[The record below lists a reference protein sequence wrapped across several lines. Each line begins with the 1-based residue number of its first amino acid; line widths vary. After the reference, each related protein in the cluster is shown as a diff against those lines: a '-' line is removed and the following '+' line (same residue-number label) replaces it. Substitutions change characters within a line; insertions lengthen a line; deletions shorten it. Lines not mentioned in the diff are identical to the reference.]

1 MNIASLQ
8 SRLDESGSRGDGLQA
23 EVTNLNSK
31 LKDQELRNERLSVK
45 LQQRY
50 IQSCTCTCRVFCV
63 ECRVSWVRVP
73 PEAAHFSLESVCLV
87 CVV

>member
-8 SRLDESGSRGDGLQA
+8 SRLDESVSRGDGLQA
-23 EVTNLNSK
+23 EVTSLNSK

-50 IQSCTCTCRVFCV
+50 SNVHV
-63 ECRVSWVRVP
+63 EC
-73 PEAAHFSLESVCLV
+73 SV
-87 CVV
+87 